1 MGKKLR
7 ERLAFGLSTL
17 ISTPRY
23 HSSISLGVSVV
34 SGAVG
39 STYYVY
45 WVIRGVCLKAYRFE
59 GPDMTMSWS
68 FFIGLLAAAAQI
80 SSGTTLP
87 IRDFSHLEIE
97 KLCHHAAD
105 FGYCTSFINGL
116 VYEMDELQSTSH
128 LRRAASIQRRRQL
141 NKKTSKEERDFRFYL
156 INIGGATFSVLFVA
170 VISAMFLGLL
180 TLDPLDLRIKMR
192 AAVDPTEKEAAAAIF
207 PLCDQNHR
215 LLVTLLVMNALAY
228 ECLPLFLDELLP
240 TWMTILFSVSLLLIF
255 GEIIPS
261 AIFTG
266 PDQLILASKLAP
278 LVKTSMTILHPITY
292 PLVKLLDRV
301 VPTDDSA
308 NDEDYNRAELSALVK
323 IQWEERMK
331 AQRQKEMANAVG
343 GTNRRR
349 PLRVTTHM
357 ANQVQAEK
365 QRQQRQQQLINDSYF
380 NSTRNWRRLKSEI
393 MEAVTEKQQQ
403 QQQPSSESTVKF
415 GSFGSLFDVV
425 NKEKETGDIGKQ
437 SHRRNLSNS
446 SASTSAHDD
455 HPFEQIAPPLERTEV
470 RAVEGALNLKT
481 MCALDVYTPIRLI
494 YAVPEDLEL
503 TKQNVAEIYGQGYSR
518 VPVYDPKGKD
528 CTAMKGILM
537 TRQLIMI
544 DWDDERSVSSL
555 PLYIPPCVSPRM
567 NLIRL
572 LHLLREGGSLIA
584 FVCAGPHIAERALD
598 EGRAIPPEAGFM
610 GLVTLQDVLESLI
623 QERIYDEED
632 ISERNL
638 ASAVLTNWAATVLQR
653 FAKRQKLRRSNST
666 SSTNQPPSPRG
677 GVANEV
683 TPLLG

>member
-1 MGKKLR
+1 
-7 ERLAFGLSTL
+7 
-17 ISTPRY
+17 
-23 HSSISLGVSVV
+23 
-34 SGAVG
+34 
-39 STYYVY
+39 
-45 WVIRGVCLKAYRFE
+45 
-59 GPDMTMSWS
+59 MTMSWS

-170 VISAMFLGLL
+170 VISAMFLGFL

>member
-1 MGKKLR
+1 
-7 ERLAFGLSTL
+7 
-17 ISTPRY
+17 
-23 HSSISLGVSVV
+23 
-34 SGAVG
+34 
-39 STYYVY
+39 
-45 WVIRGVCLKAYRFE
+45 
-59 GPDMTMSWS
+59 MSRS
-68 FFIGLLAAAAQI
+68 FFIGLMAAAAQI
-80 SSGTTLP
+80 SSGTTATVH
-87 IRDFSHLEIE
+87 IRDFNHLEMIE

-105 FGYCTSFINGL
+105 FDYCTSFIIGL
-116 VYEMDELQSTSH
+116 VYEMDELQSNSH
-128 LRRAASIQRRRQL
+128 LRRAASIQRRQL

-156 INIGGATFSVLFVA
+156 INIGGATFSVLLVA
-170 VISAMFLGLL
+170 VISAMFLGFL

-240 TWMTILFSVSLLLIF
+240 TWMAILFSVSLLLIF

-278 LVKTSMTILHPITY
+278 LVKYSMTILHPITY
-292 PLVKLLDRV
+292 PLVKLLDNV

-308 NDEDYNRAELSALVK
+308 DDEDYNRAELSALVK

-331 AQRQKEMANAVG
+331 AQRQKEMANSLG

-349 PLRVTTHM
+349 SLRVTHM

-380 NSTRNWRRLKSEI
+380 NSTRHWRRLKSEI

-403 QQQPSSESTVKF
+403 QQQQPSSESTPKF

-425 NKEKETGDIGKQ
+425 NKEKEIGDSGKP

-503 TKQNVAEIYGQGYSR
+503 TKHNVAEIYGQGYSR

-598 EGRAIPPEAGFM
+598 EGRVIPSEAGFM

-632 ISERNL
+632 TSERNL

-666 SSTNQPPSPRG
+666 SSTNQPSPRS